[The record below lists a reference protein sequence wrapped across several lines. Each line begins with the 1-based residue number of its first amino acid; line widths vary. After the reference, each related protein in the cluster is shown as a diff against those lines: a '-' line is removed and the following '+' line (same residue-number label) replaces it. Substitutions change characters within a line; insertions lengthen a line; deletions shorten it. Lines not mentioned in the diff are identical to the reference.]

1 MGGPL
6 RISAKGLELI
16 KGFEGFRPRASRL
29 PDGRW
34 IVGYGHTKT
43 ARAGLTVSPG
53 DAELVLLHA
62 DLPPVEQLIQDEVLS
77 PLTQN
82 EFDALVSFAWNI
94 GAGAFQAS
102 SVLASLNEGDRLTAA
117 SDMWLWRRGR
127 VGGEVKIIDALVR
140 RRAAEI
146 SLFLEHPSGPAPVPG
161 AVIRP
166 LPEDGGQPFPPATER
181 PVIIEAR
188 SDATAAGP
196 RARVEESAPQAA
208 ARAVSE
214 RIARILGES
223 PPPPPSTPSKP
234 LGPGDEGPSV
244 EEITRAIADLAG
256 PGDDSAPA
264 APQNGIKGPPDG
276 IERRRTPRLTGAS
289 APASFVSA
297 STPSPHTP
305 PSPPPPQPSLPE
317 APLPPA
323 EGVIVDDLAPV
334 EIDETNVRQ
343 AMDGP
348 RRDMP
353 PAAEVLGRWV
363 PYALLS
369 GLGLVSLMLGI
380 REFVEGARQAPLPND
395 EAWLGPLLSLGG
407 GFLFVVATYY
417 LYRALTRD
425 D

>member
-6 RISAKGLELI
+6 RTSARGLELI

-34 IVGYGHTKT
+34 IVGYGHTRT
-43 ARAGLTVSPG
+43 ARPGLAVTPH
-53 DAELVLLHA
+53 DADLVLAHS
-62 DLPPVEQLIQDEVLS
+62 DLPPVEQLIQDEVLA

-94 GAGAFQAS
+94 GPGAFQSS
-102 SVLASLNEGDRLTAA
+102 SVLANLNEGDRLSAA
-117 SDMWLWRRGR
+117 SDMWLWRKGR

-146 SLFLEHPSGPAPVPG
+146 SLFLTHPSGPAAVPG
-161 AVIRP
+161 ALIRP
-166 LPEDGGQPFPPATER
+166 IPEDGGQPFPPPPDRT
-181 PVIIEAR
+181 VIIEAR
-188 SDATAAGP
+188 GEEDRPLP
-196 RARVEESAPQAA
+196 RHRPADSAPQAA

-223 PPPPPSTPSKP
+223 PPPPPSVPTKP
-234 LGPGDEGPSV
+234 LGPGEEGPSV

-256 PGDDSAPA
+256 PADEAPPA
-264 APQNGIKGPPDG
+264 AVTPAIKGPPDG
-276 IERRRTPRLTGAS
+276 IERRRMPRVGPPDA
-289 APASFVSA
+289 
-297 STPSPHTP
+297 TP
-305 PSPPPPQPSLPE
+305 PPVQPVAHPIVPPPLVPD

-334 EIDETNVRQ
+334 EIDETGLQRALEENGHGTSR
-343 AMDGP
+343 AG
-348 RRDMP
+348 
-353 PAAEVLGRWV
+353 AEALGRWV

-369 GLGLVSLMLGI
+369 GLGLVSLVLGI
-380 REFVEGARQAPLPND
+380 GELIDMAAEPALHEGD
-395 EAWLGPLLSLGG
+395 AWLGPLLALGG

-417 LYRALTRD
+417 LYRALTQD
-425 D
+425 E